1 MKEDISLIPINKLAE
16 KQMMIVYFFIYAFLG
31 WILESIYCV
40 ATLGVFQ
47 KRGFLYGPI
56 CPIYGIG
63 AVLLIIALRKIK
75 GNTIVKF
82 FTCMI
87 VFSVFEYF
95 VSFLLEML
103 FGLRWWDYSNEFLN
117 IQGRVSLVFSIAWG
131 AIGVFFVE
139 KLHPFIIHKI
149 QQRILFIPSKI
160 QISAISFLSVLLL
173 IDTVLSVL
181 KYLP

>member
-1 MKEDISLIPINKLAE
+1 MVEE
-16 KQMMIVYFFIYAFLG
+16 KQLIKVNVLTDKQRVLIYFFIYAFLG
-31 WILESIYCV
+31 WILETVYCLL
-40 ATLGVFQ
+40 TLGVFQ

-63 AVLLIIALRKIK
+63 AVLLILALRKIK
-75 GNTIVKF
+75 GNNIIKF

-95 VSFLLEML
+95 VSYLLEIL

-131 AIGVFFVE
+131 VLGVLFVE
-139 KLHPFIIHKI
+139 KIHPWIQQKI
-149 QQRILFIPSKI
+149 QKRI
-160 QISAISFLSVLLL
+160 QILSCKKQVILISSLCVLLI
-173 IDTVLSVL
+173 IDTVFSVI